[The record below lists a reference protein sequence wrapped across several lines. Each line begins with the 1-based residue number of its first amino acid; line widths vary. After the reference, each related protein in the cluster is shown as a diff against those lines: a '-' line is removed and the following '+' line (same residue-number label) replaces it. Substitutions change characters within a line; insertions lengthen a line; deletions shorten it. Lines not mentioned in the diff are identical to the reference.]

1 MNLDFSVVANSLPY
15 LWKGMQYTLQL
26 TATSAVG
33 GLFFG
38 TLLALARLSSIRLLS
53 NSASAY
59 VNLMR
64 SIPLVLVIFWFFF
77 LVPLILQGITGA
89 ERPP

>member
-1 MNLDFSVVANSLPY
+1 MNLDFSVVTDSLPY

-26 TATSAVG
+26 TATSAHRRPV
-33 GLFFG
+33 LRHV
-38 TLLALARLSSIRLLS
+38 ARTG
-53 NSASAY
+53 ASVAEQDRCRYAAASY

-77 LVPLILQGITGA
+77 LC
-89 ERPP
+89 R